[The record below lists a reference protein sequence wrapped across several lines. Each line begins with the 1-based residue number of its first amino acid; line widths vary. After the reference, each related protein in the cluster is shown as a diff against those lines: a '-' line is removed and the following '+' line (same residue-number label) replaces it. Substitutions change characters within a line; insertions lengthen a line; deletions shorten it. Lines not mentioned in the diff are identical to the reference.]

1 MKRQL
6 LVHFVSA
13 LICSTAQAA
22 GPRGNQPP
30 LTGVE
35 SLIKGAPCNQDA
47 ECRTIAVGSN
57 ACGGPQR
64 YLAWSTRTTT
74 LQALQAAIDRRQGEG
89 VTVLPGRDASVCIVV
104 EDPGAL
110 CRRPGP
116 AIGETGRCELR
127 SRTGSSAT
135 LPALGPR

>member
-6 LVHFVSA
+6 LVHFVFA

-35 SLIKGAPCNQDA
+35 SLIKSAPCNQDA

-64 YLAWSTRTTT
+64 YLPWSTRTTT
-74 LQALQAAIDRRQGEG
+74 LQALQAAVDLRQGQDAP
-89 VTVLPGRDASVCIVV
+89 VLPGRDASVCILR

-110 CRRPGP
+110 CLRPGL
-116 AIGETGRCELR
+116 ASGESGRCELR
-127 SRTGSSAT
+127 GKTGSAGT